1 MREGEGREGG
11 REGGCEAGSEAGSV
25 HTTGLKSA
33 EKANI
38 FKQFETA
45 LVDQYTLNGSRSFC

>member
-1 MREGEGREGG
+1 MKEDEGGREGG
-11 REGGCEAGSEAGSV
+11 EGGCEAGSEAGSV